1 MFFALDL
8 IESYGSGIRRAKN
21 AMKDNNSPKLVF
33 EPDNDLDDYTM
44 VTAYINEEF
53 ARIRDKEDE
62 IQTNRKENHK
72 ENHKEKIKLDEI
84 ESRIIDRIRIKSNIT
99 IKELAIDLKISEQSV
114 RYRLDKLKNQNIIYR
129 IGSTKSGEWVINDYM
144 IEDIDFDN

>member
-62 IQTNRKENHK
+62 IQTNRKENH
-72 ENHKEKIKLDEI
+72 
-84 ESRIIDRIRIKSNIT
+84 
-99 IKELAIDLKISEQSV
+99 
-114 RYRLDKLKNQNIIYR
+114 
-129 IGSTKSGEWVINDYM
+129 
-144 IEDIDFDN
+144 